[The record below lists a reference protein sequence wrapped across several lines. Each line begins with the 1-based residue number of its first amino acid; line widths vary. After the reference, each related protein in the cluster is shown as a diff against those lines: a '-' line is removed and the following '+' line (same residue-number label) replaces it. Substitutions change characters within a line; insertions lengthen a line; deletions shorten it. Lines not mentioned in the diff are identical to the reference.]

1 MTQLGPSCDSP
12 RLNNS
17 TSPRL
22 PRRRRLGGGL
32 GVSNRR
38 PHPPPNPPPNPRRL
52 PPTSSGVLGPWARP
66 WVWPVCARL
75 FFPSRSAA
83 ASCPRCAAACSSCS
97 LPGWVGRLGARRP
110 APPAPSLAGWA
121 ASVRGGLLLLLPPW
135 LGGPPR
141 CAAACSS
148 CSLPGWVGRLG
159 ARRPAPPAPSLAG
172 WAASVR
178 GGLLLLLPPW
188 LGGPPRCA
196 AACSSCS
203 LPGWVGRLGAP
214 ACWPPPCLARAV
226 LLGICLIRNSVI
238 QSLCRLVLR
247 SCSRR

>member
-22 PRRRRLGGGL
+22 PRASPVGGGAWGFQPPTPPPPKPPPRTPGALPPHVFRCLGSLGPSVGLARLRAPFLPFALGGCVLPSVRGGL
-32 GVSNRR
+32 LLL
-38 PHPPPNPPPNPRRL
+38 L
-52 PPTSSGVLGPWARP
+52 PPWLG
-66 WVWPVCARL
+66 
-75 FFPSRSAA
+75 
-83 ASCPRCAAACSSCS
+83 
-97 LPGWVGRLGARRP
+97 G
-110 APPAPSLAGWA
+110 A

-159 ARRPAPPAPSLAG
+159 ARRPAPPAPLPGWVGRLGARRPAPPAPSLAGWGRLGARRPAPPAPSLAG

-196 AACSSCS
+196 GVLAAA
-203 LPGWVGRLGAP
+203 LPGPRGAP
-214 ACWPPPCLARAV
+214 
-226 LLGICLIRNSVI
+226 RN
-238 QSLCRLVLR
+238 LPNT
-247 SCSRR
+247 

>member
-32 GVSNRR
+32 GFPTADPTPPQTPPRTPGASPPRLPVSWVPGPVRGSGPFAR
-38 PHPPPNPPPNPRRL
+38 AFSSLRARRL
-52 PPTSSGVLGPWARP
+52 
-66 WVWPVCARL
+66 RL
-75 FFPSRSAA
+75 A
-83 ASCPRCAAACSSCS
+83 
-97 LPGWVGRLGARRP
+97 LGARRP